1 MTKTI
6 WVLLFICGLTLQTTA
21 QEKKHNL
28 QFDTLAKRWDEALP
42 IGNGM
47 LGALIWEKNGNLRIS
62 LDRADLWDE
71 RPMKGL
77 HREEFSFKW
86 VQEQVA
92 KKQYDT
98 VQKLFDRP
106 YDREPAPSKIPGGAI
121 EVPIKSWGAQSAA
134 SIDLKTAT
142 SQ

>member
-1 MTKTI
+1 MGFFLTLNHMTKTI
-6 WVLLFICGLTLQTTA
+6 GMLLLIVGFTFQTTA

-47 LGALIWEKNGNLRIS
+47 LGALIWEKNGKLRIS

-77 HREEFSFKW
+77 HREDCLLFKIYN
-86 VQEQVA
+86 A
-92 KKQYDT
+92 
-98 VQKLFDRP
+98 F
-106 YDREPAPSKIPGGAI
+106 
-121 EVPIKSWGAQSAA
+121 
-134 SIDLKTAT
+134 
-142 SQ
+142 